1 MYIKFP
7 IIPIFGNNAFDYIAA
22 VRYDREQE
30 LHNVVFLCQFY
41 YGMQIWYGYAMIVNF
56 QKSVVNPGENG
67 HELLLP
73 DFDLHRW
80 PFLHQ
85 HCLTIT
91 EKNQKFQ
98 NELFVPPTDF

>member
-30 LHNVVFLCQFY
+30 LHNVIFLCQFY

-56 QKSVVNPGENG
+56 QKSVDVILLYASASSRVVN
-67 HELLLP
+67 
-73 DFDLHRW
+73 DSFA
-80 PFLHQ
+80 
-85 HCLTIT
+85 
-91 EKNQKFQ
+91 Q
-98 NELFVPPTDF
+98 NWFY